1 MAKTLLNQKERW
13 YADSS
18 KEAEEIVSE
27 AKQDDSLTMHKIH
40 EKHNSKG
47 FYFLVDL
54 ERTYST
60 AKEEMEKRPEKDD
73 APDGQMSIDE
83 VNQHEGI
90 PYQVESDGSV
100 TTKNADEELPEF
112 EDPFADVEVKK
123 DDSDE
128 NGQF

>member
-18 KEAEEIVSE
+18 KEAEEIVTE

-73 APDGQMSIDE
+73 APDGQINMDE
-83 VNQHEGI
+83 VHEGL
-90 PYQVESDGSV
+90 PYKVETDGSV
-100 TTKNADEELPEF
+100 KMGNADDDLPEF
-112 EDPFADVEVKK
+112 EDPFKDVEAN
-123 DDSDE
+123 DE
-128 NGQF
+128 VSNEKVPF

>member
-18 KEAEEIVSE
+18 KEAEEIVTE

-60 AKEEMEKRPEKDD
+60 AKEEMEKRPEKED
-73 APDGQMSIDE
+73 APDGQLTIDE
-83 VNQHEGI
+83 V
-90 PYQVESDGSV
+90 D
-100 TTKNADEELPEF
+100 TEEKLAEF
-112 EDPFADVEVKK
+112 EDPFANAGTKQDAPTDNVP
-123 DDSDE
+123 
-128 NGQF
+128 F